1 MQHRGKR
8 LAILCLILLTGALTG
23 AFIWTTERGVRQL
36 DEQRESKDATI
47 DRLQSSIS
55 TIASTQQTYAENR
68 RHDVASFTRVS
79 VLVNR
84 ITTDAAGLRAAA
96 SSGASNERLEEF
108 WTALSALMAAESRA
122 RGQFAGGDEGA
133 AAETMLASAHEHV
146 TRLNSSLR
154 AFREAEVE
162 IYHSSR
168 ATSTWQSAAA
178 LGISAVLWAAGLVM
192 FAVVPW
198 RATPQVTSVDASAPV
213 YPNAST
219 AFLGSDVTSA
229 EMAPQTAAVPP
240 SVDLDAAARLTT
252 ELSTLSNQAELP
264 GLLGRAADVLDARGV
279 VIWMG
284 AGSELF
290 AAAAHG
296 YDPAVLQ
303 RIKPIARSAD
313 NATAASWR
321 TSQLRTVPADS
332 DGYGAI
338 VAPMLGPGGC
348 VGVLAAETRNGREQD
363 EATQSVATIVA
374 AQLASVLAAWPAA
387 STTVAEPLDRK
398 AAAS

>member
-1 MQHRGKR
+1 MQHRGQR
-8 LAILCLILLTGALTG
+8 LAILCLILLTGAL
-23 AFIWTTERGVRQL
+23 AAVFIWTTERGVRQL
-36 DEQRESKDATI
+36 DEQRESKEATI

-55 TIASTQQTYAENR
+55 TIASTQQAYAENR

-96 SSGASNERLEEF
+96 TSGASNERLEEF

-154 AFREAEVE
+154 AFREAEVA
-162 IYHSSR
+162 IYRSAR
-168 ATSTWQSAAA
+168 ATSTWQSAAV

-198 RATPQVTSVDASAPV
+198 RATTQVTDVAASTPG
-213 YPNAST
+213 YRNAST
-219 AFLGSDVTSA
+219 AFLRSDVMSA
-229 EMAPQTAAVPP
+229 ETAPQTAVAPP
-240 SVDLDAAARLTT
+240 AIDLAAAARLTT
-252 ELSTLSNQAELP
+252 ELSTLSDQAELP
-264 GLLGRAADVLDARGV
+264 GLLGRAADILDARGV

-296 YDPAVLQ
+296 YDQAVLQ

-313 NATAASWR
+313 NATAAAWR
-321 TSQLRTVPADS
+321 TSQMRTVPADS
-332 DGYGAI
+332 DGHGAI
-338 VAPMLGPGGC
+338 VAPMLGPAGC
-348 VGVLAAETRNGREQD
+348 VGVLAAETRSGREQD
-363 EATQSVATIVA
+363 EATQSVAAIVA
-374 AQLASVLAAWPAA
+374 SQLASVLAAWPAA
-387 STTVAEPLDRK
+387 STTAAEPLDRK

>member
-1 MQHRGKR
+1 MQHRGTR
-8 LAILCLILLTGALTG
+8 LAILCLILLTGALAG
-23 AFIWTTERGVRQL
+23 AFIWTTERAVRQL
-36 DEQRESKDATI
+36 DEQRESKEATI

-96 SSGASNERLEEF
+96 TSGASNERLEEF

-133 AAETMLASAHEHV
+133 AAETILASAQEHV

-154 AFREAEVE
+154 AFREAELE
-162 IYHSSR
+162 IYRSAR
-168 ATSTWQSAAA
+168 ATSTWQSAAV
-178 LGISAVLWAAGLVM
+178 LGMSAVLWAAGLVL

-198 RATPQVTSVDASAPV
+198 RATTHVTDVDASAPV
-213 YPNAST
+213 YRNAAT
-219 AFLGSDVTSA
+219 AFRGSNVTSA
-229 EMAPQTAAVPP
+229 EAAPQTAVAPP
-240 SVDLDAAARLTT
+240 SVDLAAAARLTT
-252 ELSTLSNQAELP
+252 ELSTLSDQAELP

-313 NATAASWR
+313 NATAAAWR

-348 VGVLAAETRNGREQD
+348 VGVLAAETRSGREQD

>member
-1 MQHRGKR
+1 MQHRGTR
-8 LAILCLILLTGALTG
+8 LAILCLILLTGALAG
-23 AFIWTTERGVRQL
+23 FFIWTTERGIRQL
-36 DEQRESKDATI
+36 DEQRESKEATI

-55 TIASTQQTYAENR
+55 TIASTQQAYAENR
-68 RHDVASFTRVS
+68 RRDVASFTRVS

-84 ITTDAAGLRAAA
+84 ITTDAAGLRAE
-96 SSGASNERLEEF
+96 SISGASSERLEEF
-108 WTALSALMAAESRA
+108 WTALSALMAAESQA

-133 AAETMLASAHEHV
+133 AAETVLASAYEHV

-162 IYHSSR
+162 VYRSAR
-168 ATSTWQSAAA
+168 AASTWQSAAV

-192 FAVVPW
+192 FAVIPW
-198 RATPQVTSVDASAPV
+198 RATNPMPYVEAAAP
-213 YPNAST
+213 
-219 AFLGSDVTSA
+219 SDVTSA
-229 EMAPQTAAVPP
+229 EAAPQTAAAPP
-240 SVDLDAAARLTT
+240 SIDLAAAARLTT
-252 ELSTLSNQAELP
+252 ELSTLSDQAELP
-264 GLLGRAADVLDARGV
+264 GLLRRAAEVLDARGV

-290 AAAAHG
+290 AVAAHG
-296 YDPAVLQ
+296 YDPAVLH

-313 NATAASWR
+313 NATAAAWR

-332 DGYGAI
+332 GGHGAI

-348 VGVLAAETRNGREQD
+348 VGVLAAETRSGREQD

-374 AQLASVLAAWPAA
+374 SQLASVLAAWPAA
-387 STTVAEPLDRK
+387 STAAEPLDRK

>member
-1 MQHRGKR
+1 MQHRGTR
-8 LAILCLILLTGALTG
+8 LAILCLILLTGALSG
-23 AFIWTTERGVRQL
+23 VFIWTTERGVRRL
-36 DEQRESKDATI
+36 DEQRESKEATI
-47 DRLQSSIS
+47 DRLKSSIS
-55 TIASTQQTYAENR
+55 TIASTQQAYAENR
-68 RHDVASFTRVS
+68 RRDVASFTHVS

-96 SSGASNERLEEF
+96 TSGASNERLEEF

-122 RGQFAGGDEGA
+122 REQFAGGDEGA

-146 TRLNSSLR
+146 TRLNSTLR

-162 IYHSSR
+162 IYRSAR
-168 ATSTWQSAAA
+168 AASTWRSAAVLGVSA
-178 LGISAVLWAAGLVM
+178 LLWTAGLVM
-192 FAVVPW
+192 FAVIPW
-198 RATPQVTSVDASAPV
+198 RATNRVTSVDASAPV
-213 YPNAST
+213 YRNAST
-219 AFLGSDVTSA
+219 AFLGSDVMRA
-229 EMAPQTAAVPP
+229 ETAPQAVAAPP
-240 SVDLDAAARLTT
+240 SIDLAAAARLTT
-252 ELSTLSNQAELP
+252 ELSTLSDQAALP
-264 GLLGRAADVLDARGV
+264 GLLSRAAEVLDARGV

-313 NATAASWR
+313 NATAAAWR

-332 DGYGAI
+332 GGHGAI

-348 VGVLAAETRNGREQD
+348 VGVLAAETRSGREQD

-374 AQLASVLAAWPAA
+374 SQLASVLAAWPAA
-387 STTVAEPLDRK
+387 STTAAEPLDRK
-398 AAAS
+398 AAAF

>member
-8 LAILCLILLTGALTG
+8 LAILCLLLLTGTLAGFFL
-23 AFIWTTERGVRQL
+23 WTAERDVRQL
-36 DEQRESKDATI
+36 DEQRESKEATI

-96 SSGASNERLEEF
+96 TSGVSNERLEEF

-122 RGQFAGGDEGA
+122 REQFAGGDESA
-133 AAETMLASAHEHV
+133 ATDTMLASAHEHV

-154 AFREAEVE
+154 AFREAEAE
-162 IYHSSR
+162 IYR
-168 ATSTWQSAAA
+168 AERAASTWQSAAV
-178 LGISAVLWAAGLVM
+178 LGIGAVLWAAGLVL

-198 RATPQVTSVDASAPV
+198 RATNQVIHVDAPAP
-213 YPNAST
+213 P
-219 AFLGSDVTSA
+219 DVVSA
-229 EMAPQTAAVPP
+229 ETALQIAPAPP
-240 SVDLDAAARLTT
+240 SIDLAAAARLTT
-252 ELSTLSNQAELP
+252 ELSRLADQAELP
-264 GLLGRAADVLDARGV
+264 GLLGRAADILDARGV
-279 VIWMG
+279 VIWIG

-290 AAAAHG
+290 AVAAHG
-296 YDPAVLQ
+296 YDPAVLE

-313 NATAASWR
+313 NATAAAWR
-321 TSQLRTVPADS
+321 TSQLRTVPADTS
-332 DGYGAI
+332 GHGAI

-374 AQLASVLAAWPAA
+374 SQLASVLAAWPAA
-387 STTVAEPLDRK
+387 STTAAEPLDRK